1 MQREERLRV
10 SSVHGKPLLPLG
22 FLHFALVF
30 EITLAGGTMFL
41 SRIMNKCLFGTSGFG
56 TENSNEESDR
66 DLRGILAGGDH
77 GRGAARTIGTRNAP
91 HAPGHGTRRL
101 HAGRHASRDGE
112 RREAGSENGRS
123 NAHDYAAR
131 WTDDASGA
139 YEPHE
144 NAAAARSDL
153 DNSRGRLAAR
163 LHAEAGGFQ
172 RKRSAWAGAAPRGLL
187 ERKPLRLSLSK

>member
-30 EITLAGGTMFL
+30 EITLAGGTMFF
-41 SRIMNKCLFGTSGFG
+41 SRIMNKCLVGTSGFG

-91 HAPGHGTRRL
+91 HPPGHGTRRL
-101 HAGRHASRDGE
+101 HAGRHASRDGQ
-112 RREAGSENGRS
+112 RREAGSEQGRS
-123 NAHDYAAR
+123 PAHPYPPPSTADPSVQY
-131 WTDDASGA
+131 D
-139 YEPHE
+139 
-144 NAAAARSDL
+144 
-153 DNSRGRLAAR
+153 
-163 LHAEAGGFQ
+163 
-172 RKRSAWAGAAPRGLL
+172 
-187 ERKPLRLSLSK
+187 